1 MNKGLNIIPVIL
13 SGGTGTRLWPLSR
26 KSFPKQYLDILKK
39 YNFSLLQQT
48 YKRLEG
54 INGLHNP
61 IIVCNTEHR
70 FIVAEQF
77 REINY
82 YPKSIIL
89 EPSGK
94 NTCPAI
100 TIASLEALSF
110 QDDPILLILS
120 ADHEIKNREEFQE
133 MIIKASKFA
142 ENGNIVTFGVPP
154 TSPET
159 GFGYIECG
167 QGIDLLSADAKYIKK
182 FIEKPNFELAS
193 SFLEDKKYLW
203 NSGIFIAKAKVL
215 INEIKKFSPQVYDPC
230 IKTFKS
236 KYSDLDFQRLP
247 NREFEKCPNIS
258 FDLAVM
264 EKTNLGIVL
273 PLDAGWSDVGSWKS
287 LWEISDK
294 DSHGNVLKGKV
305 ILKESEN
312 CYLSSEE
319 RLIAGIGLNNL
330 IIIETSDAILI
341 CDKRKSQVI
350 KEIVPLLK
358 KKGYEEGEIH
368 KKVFRPWGSYTS
380 IEEDSTWKIKKIIVN
395 PHSSLSLQMHKYRS
409 EHWIVVSGKAK
420 VQIGNNVKNLVENES
435 IYISSRTKHRL
446 SNPGEN
452 PLILIEVQ
460 SGTYVG
466 EDDIVRFEDNYGRKD
481 KI

>member
-54 INGLHNP
+54 IDRLDKP
-61 IIVCNTEHR
+61 IIVCNSEHR

-89 EPSGK
+89 EPFGK

-100 TIASLEALSF
+100 TIAALEALSF

-120 ADHEIKNREEFQE
+120 ADHEIKNREKFQE

-154 TSPET
+154 TTPET
-159 GFGYIECG
+159 GYGYIECG
-167 QGIDLLSADAKYIKK
+167 KGIDLLSNDAKYITK
-182 FIEKPNFELAS
+182 FIEKPSFELAS

-215 INEIKKFSPQVYDPC
+215 ISEIKKFSPKVYNSC
-230 IKTFKS
+230 IETFKN
-236 KYSDLDFQRLP
+236 KYSDLDFQRLT
-247 NREFEKCPNIS
+247 NRDFEKCPNIS
-258 FDLAVM
+258 FDLAIM
-264 EKTNLGIVL
+264 EKTAKGIVL

-294 DSHGNVLKGKV
+294 DPNGNVLNGKV
-305 ILKESEN
+305 VLKDSEN

-319 RLIAGIGLNNL
+319 RLIVGIGLNNL
-330 IIIETSDAILI
+330 LIIETNDATLI
-341 CDKRKSQVI
+341 SDKRKSQVI
-350 KEIVPLLK
+350 KEIVPLLN
-358 KKGYEEGEIH
+358 KKGYQEGETH
-368 KKVFRPWGSYTS
+368 KKVYRPWGSYTS

-395 PHSSLSLQMHKYRS
+395 PYSSLSLQMHNYRS

-420 VQIGNNVKNLVENES
+420 VQIGNNIKNLIENES

-466 EDDIVRFEDNYGRKD
+466 EDDIIRFEDNYGRKD

>member
-1 MNKGLNIIPVIL
+1 MDKGLNIIPVIL
-13 SGGTGTRLWPLSR
+13 SGGTGSRLWPLSR

-54 INGLHNP
+54 IDRLDNP
-61 IIVCNTEHR
+61 IIVCNSEHR

-77 REINY
+77 REINH

-89 EPSGK
+89 EPFGK

-133 MIIKASKFA
+133 MVIKASKFA
-142 ENGNIVTFGVPP
+142 EKGNIVTFGVPP
-154 TSPET
+154 TTPET
-159 GFGYIECG
+159 GYGYIECG
-167 QGIDLLSADAKYIKK
+167 QSIDLLSKDAKYIKK
-182 FIEKPNFELAS
+182 FIEKPNYKLAS

-215 INEIKKFSPQVYDPC
+215 INEIKKFSPKVYNPC
-230 IKTFKS
+230 IKSFKD

-247 NREFEKCPNIS
+247 ERDFEKCLNIS
-258 FDLAVM
+258 FDLAIM
-264 EKTNLGIVL
+264 EKTDLGIVL

-294 DSHGNVLKGKV
+294 DSNGNVIKGKV
-305 ILKESEN
+305 ILKDSEN

-319 RLIAGIGLNNL
+319 RLIVGMGLNDL
-330 IIIETSDAILI
+330 LIIETNDAILI
-341 CDKRKSQVI
+341 SDKRKSQVI
-350 KEIVPLLK
+350 KEIVPLLNV
-358 KKGYEEGEIH
+358 KGYQEGETH
-368 KKVFRPWGSYTS
+368 KKVYRPWGSYTS
-380 IEEDSTWKIKKIIVN
+380 VEEDSTWKIKKIIVN
-395 PHSSLSLQMHKYRS
+395 PYSSLSLQMHNYRS
-409 EHWIVVSGKAK
+409 EHWIVVSGNAE
-420 VQIGNNVKNLVENES
+420 VQIGNNVKKLVANES
-435 IYISSRTKHRL
+435 IYIPSRTKHRL

-466 EDDIVRFEDNYGRKD
+466 EDDIIRFEDNYGRKD